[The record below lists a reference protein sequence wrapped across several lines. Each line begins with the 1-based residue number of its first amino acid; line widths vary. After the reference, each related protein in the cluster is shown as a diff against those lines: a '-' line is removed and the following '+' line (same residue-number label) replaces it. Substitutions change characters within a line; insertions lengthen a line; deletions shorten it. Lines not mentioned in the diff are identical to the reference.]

1 MLSPVLPK
9 KPLKKKADRKS
20 KRPTRPA
27 RPSLPA
33 VPAVPAVVP
42 ASAGST
48 IIRARSLDRSMK
60 PTKATIFKTKSKDL
74 PLPAFG
80 FVDVCFCV
88 DATGSMAGQLAQVQS
103 AIVSIIKKIESK
115 VATEG
120 ITLRFAIVTYRD
132 HPPQQSSYVTMI
144 KDFTDAQ
151 EAIEYVNKLTAS
163 GGGDEPEAAH
173 DGLMDSCQKLNWVQ
187 LPGTPMLRYIFHI
200 ADAPPHGK

>member
-9 KPLKKKADRKS
+9 KPLKKKAARKS

-60 PTKATIFKTKSKDL
+60 PTKATIFKKKSKDL
-74 PLPAFG
+74 PLSAFG

-88 DATGSMAGQLAQVQS
+88 DATGSMAG
-103 AIVSIIKKIESK
+103 
-115 VATEG
+115 
-120 ITLRFAIVTYRD
+120 
-132 HPPQQSSYVTMI
+132 
-144 KDFTDAQ
+144 
-151 EAIEYVNKLTAS
+151 
-163 GGGDEPEAAH
+163 
-173 DGLMDSCQKLNWVQ
+173 
-187 LPGTPMLRYIFHI
+187 
-200 ADAPPHGK
+200 

>member
-9 KPLKKKADRKS
+9 KPLKKKAAGRS

-33 VPAVPAVVP
+33 VPAVPVVVP

-132 HPPQQSSYVTMI
+132 HPPQ
-144 KDFTDAQ
+144 
-151 EAIEYVNKLTAS
+151 
-163 GGGDEPEAAH
+163 
-173 DGLMDSCQKLNWVQ
+173 
-187 LPGTPMLRYIFHI
+187 
-200 ADAPPHGK
+200 

>member
-9 KPLKKKADRKS
+9 KPLKKKAARKS

-33 VPAVPAVVP
+33 VPAVPAVVH

-88 DATGSMAGQLAQVQS
+88 DATGSMAG
-103 AIVSIIKKIESK
+103 
-115 VATEG
+115 
-120 ITLRFAIVTYRD
+120 
-132 HPPQQSSYVTMI
+132 
-144 KDFTDAQ
+144 
-151 EAIEYVNKLTAS
+151 
-163 GGGDEPEAAH
+163 
-173 DGLMDSCQKLNWVQ
+173 
-187 LPGTPMLRYIFHI
+187 
-200 ADAPPHGK
+200 